1 MSPNEILKEILEDP
15 IFQDKY
21 SIDKEKLQNFELHKQ
36 SGFEIIEII
45 KTIILAN
52 SNNTSEINTYRQIKT
67 LLNIS

>member
-1 MSPNEILKEILEDP
+1 MSPNEILKEILEDS

-21 SIDKEKLQNFELHKQ
+21 SIDKEKLQNVELHTQ

>member
-21 SIDKEKLQNFELHKQ
+21 SIDKEKLQNVELHKQ